1 MMHQILTQIAI
12 THRVMATTDTA
23 PTPERVDHRGS
34 RFGDSTSVVDGKFKS
49 RRRQKIRHGP
59 QADALIEAHSALVR
73 RIAWHV
79 HRRMSTAIE
88 VDDLIQIGLVAL
100 VEAAQ
105 NFEDR
110 GVAFAPY
117 AATRIRGSMVDALR
131 RDARMGR
138 AGMANRRYL
147 AGIRARLEQ
156 EYMRTPTQAEMV
168 RASGLEPAAYHAMAA
183 SAQPAGQES
192 IDDSYS
198 DRDMSFAD
206 DADTADTALEKAQLR
221 DALATNLG
229 KLSEREAL
237 ILLLYFADEL
247 NLDDI
252 GQTLGIGAARV
263 CQIKK
268 AALEKMRAMM
278 AD

>member
-1 MMHQILTQIAI
+1 MLNEA
-12 THRVMATTDTA
+12 RNAYA
-23 PTPERVDHRGS
+23 PTPTANPAR
-34 RFGDSTSVVDGKFKS
+34 
-49 RRRQKIRHGP
+49 
-59 QADALIEAHSALVR
+59 LIEAHSALVR

-79 HRRMSTAIE
+79 HSRMSSAIE
-88 VDDLIQIGLVAL
+88 VEDLIQIGLVAL

-110 GVAFAPY
+110 GIAFAPY
-117 AATRIRGSMVDALR
+117 AATRIRGNMVDALR

-156 EYMRTPTQAEMV
+156 EYMRKPSDAEM
-168 RASGLEPAAYHAMAA
+168 AGATGLEPAAYHAMAA
-183 SAQPAGQES
+183 STQPLGQES
-192 IDDSYS
+192 IEDSYS
-198 DRDMSFAD
+198 DHDMWFAD
-206 DADTADTALEKAQLR
+206 VSDAADTMLEKAQLR
-221 DALATNLG
+221 DALIANLS

-237 ILLLYFADEL
+237 ILQLYFVEEL
-247 NLDDI
+247 NLDEI
-252 GQTLGIGAARV
+252 GETLGVGAARV

-268 AALEKMRAMM
+268 AALDKMKMMM

>member
-1 MMHQILTQIAI
+1 MHQTWTQI
-12 THRVMATTDTA
+12 TTTRNVTA
-23 PTPERVDHRGS
+23 STSTVPTPDCRSSGKA
-34 RFGDSTSVVDGKFKS
+34 TVVDGKFES
-49 RRRQKIRHGP
+49 WRRQKTPHGP
-59 QADALIEAHSALVR
+59 QVAALIHAHSALVR
-73 RIAWHV
+73 RIAWQV

-88 VDDLIQIGLVAL
+88 AQDLIQIGLIAL

-110 GVAFAPY
+110 GLAFAPY
-117 AATRIRGSMVDALR
+117 AATRVRGAMVDALR
-131 RDARMGR
+131 REARMGR

-156 EYMRTPTQAEMV
+156 EYMRP
-168 RASGLEPAAYHAMAA
+168 ASDAQMACATGLAPAAYHAMSA
-183 SAQPAGQES
+183 SARPAGQES

-198 DRDMSFAD
+198 DHDMWFAD

-221 DALATNLG
+221 ELLIDNLG

-237 ILLLYFADEL
+237 ILQLYFAEEL
-247 NLDDI
+247 NLDEI
-252 GQTLGIGAARV
+252 GETLGVGAARV

-268 AALEKMRAMM
+268 AALDKMRLMM